1 MRANII
7 KVVEML
13 SFKYR
18 DITCCFTG
26 HRPQKLRIPEKE
38 VIEGLIEAVM
48 RAYEDGYRY
57 FITGMAMGVDI
68 WAGEA
73 VADLKEDRRDLC
85 LIAAVPYPG
94 QEKNFPQEWK
104 IRYAKLLEKC
114 DQAEIISDR
123 YQKGVFHGRD
133 RWMVDHSSMIIAV
146 YNGEPGG
153 TAATISYAK
162 KEGLELRG
170 I

>member
-1 MRANII
+1 
-7 KVVEML
+7 ML
-13 SFKYR
+13 SFEHR

-26 HRPQKLRIPEKE
+26 HRPQKLHQPEE
-38 VIEGLIEAVM
+38 EICEGLDEAVV
-48 RAYEDGYRY
+48 RAYNDGFRY

-68 WAGEA
+68 WAGES
-73 VADLKEDRRDLC
+73 VLKLKNSHTDIC

-94 QEKNFPQEWK
+94 QEKNFPHEWK
-104 IRYAKLLEKC
+104 LKYAELLDKC
-114 DQAEIISDR
+114 DKAEIISEK
-123 YQKGVFHGRD
+123 YQKGAFHARD

-153 TAATISYAK
+153 TAITVAYAK

>member
-1 MRANII
+1 M
-7 KVVEML
+7 V
-13 SFKYR
+13 SFENR

-26 HRPQKLRIPEKE
+26 HRPQKLHQNEQDVLTGLEK
-38 VIEGLIEAVM
+38 AVNT
-48 RAYEDGYRY
+48 AYEDGYRY

-73 VADLKEDRRDLC
+73 VVRLKEEHADVR

-94 QEKNFPQEWK
+94 QDKNFPHEWK
-104 IRYAKLLEKC
+104 KKYAELMASC
-114 DQAEIISDR
+114 DQAEIISEVYR
-123 YQKGVFHGRD
+123 KGVFHARD
-133 RWMVDHSSMIIAV
+133 RWMVDHSSRIIAV

-153 TAATISYAK
+153 TALTIAYAK